1 MAKFSLALESHGR
14 ATFARQAW
22 HAHRAAGVADDAI
35 EGSSEAP
42 AALPRD
48 RSAGALALRA
58 SREFRMLIRL
68 GAHTWRTVLV

>member
-1 MAKFSLALESHGR
+1 
-14 ATFARQAW
+14 
-22 HAHRAAGVADDAI
+22 VADDAI

-58 SREFRMLIRL
+58 SREFRMLFRL
-68 GAHTWRTVLV
+68 GAHTWRTVLA